1 MSSDVTWGSL
11 TEDSPTPKPG
21 THVLTMTGK
30 HGVVLRLSPHAPN
43 GHHEPEKRV
52 AVQLQPFVAGG
63 RWLPSIDVI
72 YHQDDLTII
81 K

>member
-1 MSSDVTWGSL
+1 
-11 TEDSPTPKPG
+11 
-21 THVLTMTGK
+21 MTGK